1 MPKDT
6 LENVMRKMKNSAPTC
21 FFTAFKINES
31 TDKMFGIMEGAFGW
45 KISQEFGHGFSI
57 ADQHLADGFLNT
69 MVKSMISSI
78 EKTRTKSRIAVDTE

>member
-6 LENVMRKMKNSAPTC
+6 LENVMRNMKNSAPTC

-31 TDKMFGIMEGAFGW
+31 TDKMFGIMEG
-45 KISQEFGHGFSI
+45 SFGHGFSI

-78 EKTRTKSRIAVDTE
+78 EKTRTKTRIAVDTE